1 MKSHEQFAIVP
12 SKLLLREDLTTYEKL
27 LLTSLLLY
35 ADDNGEAYPSQA
47 KLGQCMSA
55 SRKCVRETL
64 RKLESKKTLEITH
77 SRGRNNSR
85 YKLKIDTQQE
95 PTFPVEQ
102 EPTFP
107 VEPQIAPQQEPTFP
121 SQGSHVPPNK
131 PLTNKTLEPKT
142 KTTRA
147 RAREENSL
155 LKIEQSALL
164 IVEEKKITKNAQEK
178 IYEADYE
185 HFYRAYPKPKN
196 PDKTPGR
203 KKYVALRQKGVSAED
218 LLKAAEN
225 YATANRTT
233 PPQYIKRIATFL
245 GPQEAWKDFVALEC
259 ETEKQRA
266 LSGEEEYMRDA
277 LGVGLISQNEY
288 DEWRRKF
295 YGVR

>member
-1 MKSHEQFAIVP
+1 M
-12 SKLLLREDLTTYEKL
+12 
-27 LLTSLLLY
+27 
-35 ADDNGEAYPSQA
+35 
-47 KLGQCMSA
+47 
-55 SRKCVRETL
+55 
-64 RKLESKKTLEITH
+64 
-77 SRGRNNSR
+77 
-85 YKLKIDTQQE
+85 
-95 PTFPVEQ
+95 
-102 EPTFP
+102 
-107 VEPQIAPQQEPTFP
+107 
-121 SQGSHVPPNK
+121 
-131 PLTNKTLEPKT
+131 
-142 KTTRA
+142 
-147 RAREENSL
+147 